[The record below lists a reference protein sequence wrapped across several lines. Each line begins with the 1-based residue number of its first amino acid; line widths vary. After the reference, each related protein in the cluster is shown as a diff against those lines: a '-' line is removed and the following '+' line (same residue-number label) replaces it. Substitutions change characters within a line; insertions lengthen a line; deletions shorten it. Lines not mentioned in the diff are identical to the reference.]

1 MMSPIYDY
9 ACPSCLAEFETRH
22 SIDSRPT
29 VICPKCQSPKTKKQI
44 TACHFVIRESG
55 TVRKLTDQ
63 VKRESDARTDLKE
76 NYGIEKV
83 NLIGPNNS
91 IQKVH
96 SEVKQQGTFV
106 RDKMQQSAAENAIKT
121 RKKQREWAIDALKR
135 TPTRAK
141 VIKETKAREA
151 MAKRKIT
158 I

>member
-1 MMSPIYDY
+1 
-9 ACPSCLAEFETRH
+9 
-22 SIDSRPT
+22 
-29 VICPKCQSPKTKKQI
+29 
-44 TACHFVIRESG
+44 
-55 TVRKLTDQ
+55 LTDQ